1 MRTCSFAVYKKW
13 LPAWH
18 STVHQLPTWILIT
31 PPFCLPACH
40 FSLSIS
46 NITCLSSPGASLL
59 LSPLLSSFHQIT
71 STAIRDVSF
80 NHASS
85 SAYFFTLY
93 LLCSHLSPH
102 ISSSQSPVSSKCSG
116 LLRSCDV
123 SVCFNGKP
131 LFLLRSMFPFT
142 RLTHLSSS
150 PHLSHPPCVL
160 FCLFFCLF
168 TVVQYSTCPRHLSFS
183 FSNTLENFF
192 LSLFLT
198 WDECISPSVRICQ

>member
-150 PHLSHPPCVL
+150 PTCPILPVCFSVCSSACLLL
-160 FCLFFCLF
+160 FNIL
-168 TVVQYSTCPRHLSFS
+168 CPRHLSFS
-183 FSNTLENFF
+183 FSPTLENLF

-198 WDECISPSVRICQ
+198 WDECINPSVRICQ